1 MGHKQGLIL
10 RCPPRLGRASKDARD
25 STMDAPAS
33 IDLLSLAREM
43 IRRPSVTPCDAG
55 ALDVLEAALKRI
67 SFACHRLPFG
77 SGESGPDARVD
88 NLYARVGSGRPHFC
102 FAGHTDVVPPGDKAK
117 WSLDP
122 FAGEIKDGQLW
133 GRGAAD
139 MKGAIAA
146 FVAAADA
153 FLRAKG
159 KAFAGSISLLIT
171 GDEEGDAVN
180 GTDKVLR
187 WMEEKGERPDMCVV
201 GEPTNPERLGDMI
214 KIGRRGSMTGYLTVA
229 GVMGHTAYPQLADNP
244 AHRLVRMLDA
254 VARAKLDEGSAHFQA
269 STLQITTIDIG
280 NPATNVI
287 PAEAKG
293 VFNIRFNDQHTSK
306 AITVWLREKFDRAM
320 AEIGPGCS
328 YKLEVK
334 VSGESFVTQP
344 GPLSALVAECVKAE
358 INRTPE
364 LSTTG
369 GTSDAR
375 FIRRLCPV
383 VEFGGVGKTM
393 HKIDERMA
401 VADLEG
407 LARIY
412 RRILERVFTA

>member
-1 MGHKQGLIL
+1 
-10 RCPPRLGRASKDARD
+10 
-25 STMDAPAS
+25 MDAPAA
-33 IDLLSLAREM
+33 IDLLGLARDM
-43 IRRPSVTPCDAG
+43 IKRPSVTPRDAG
-55 ALDVLEAALKRI
+55 ALDVLEAALKRLG
-67 SFACHRLPFG
+67 FQCHRLPFG
-77 SGESGPDARVD
+77 AGESGPDARVD
-88 NLYARVGSGRPHFC
+88 NLFARLGTGKPHFC
-102 FAGHTDVVPPGDKAK
+102 FAGHTDVVPPGDAAK

-146 FVAAADA
+146 FVAAADG
-153 FLRAKG
+153 FLRARGG
-159 KAFAGSISLLIT
+159 KFPGSISLLIT

-180 GTDKVLR
+180 GTEKVLR
-187 WMEEKGERPDMCVV
+187 WMEAKGEVPDMCVV
-201 GEPTNPERLGDMI
+201 GEPTNPQALGDMI

-229 GVMGHTAYPQLADNP
+229 GVQGHTAYPHLADNP

-254 VARAKLDEGSAHFQA
+254 IAREPLDQGSQHFQA

-287 PAEAKG
+287 PGEAKG
-293 VFNIRFNDQHTSK
+293 VFNIRFNDKHSSK
-306 AITVWLREKFDRAM
+306 TIGDWLRRKFDAAM
-320 AEIGPGCS
+320 AEIGAGGS
-328 YKLEVK
+328 YRLDIK
-334 VSGESFVTQP
+334 VSGESFFTAP
-344 GPLSALVAECVKAE
+344 GALSALVADCVKAE
-358 INRTPE
+358 TNRVPE

-383 VEFGGVGKTM
+383 VEFGGVGQTM

-401 VADLEG
+401 VSDLEG

-412 RRILERVFTA
+412 RRMLERVFA

>member
-1 MGHKQGLIL
+1 
-10 RCPPRLGRASKDARD
+10 
-25 STMDAPAS
+25 MDAPAP
-33 IDLLSLAREM
+33 IDLLSLARDM
-43 IRRPSVTPCDAG
+43 IRRPSVTPRDAG
-55 ALDVLEAALKRI
+55 ALDVLEAALKRLG
-67 SFACHRLPFG
+67 FACHRLPFG
-77 SGESGPDARVD
+77 MGESGREARVD
-88 NLYARVGSGRPHFC
+88 NLYARLGTGTPHFC
-102 FAGHTDVVPPGDKAK
+102 FAGHTDVVPPGDNAK

-122 FAGEIKDGQLW
+122 FAGEIRDGQLW

-146 FVAAADA
+146 FVAAAGA

-159 KAFAGSISLLIT
+159 GAFEGSISLLIT

-187 WMEEKGERPDMCVV
+187 WMEERGEVPDLCVV

-214 KIGRRGSMTGYLTVA
+214 KIGRRGSMTGYLAVR
-229 GVMGHTAYPQLADNP
+229 GVQGHVAYPHLADNA

-254 VARAKLDEGSAHFQA
+254 VTREKLDEGSAHFQP
-269 STLQITTIDIG
+269 SSLQVTTIDIG
-280 NPATNVI
+280 NPANNVI
-287 PAEAKG
+287 PAEAKAT
-293 VFNIRFNDQHTSK
+293 FNIRFNDKHSS
-306 AITVWLREKFDRAM
+306 ASIGAWLRAKFDRAM
-320 AEIGPGCS
+320 AEIGPGGS
-328 YKLEVK
+328 YDLEIR
-334 VSGESFVTQP
+334 VSGESFFTAP
-344 GPLSALVAECVKAE
+344 GPLSALVSECVKAE
-358 INRTPE
+358 TNRTPE

-383 VEFGGVGKTM
+383 VEFGGVGQTM

-412 RRILERVFTA
+412 RRILDRVFA